1 MENNRLLLKTSLT
14 RSYRL
19 ESYQYFHIM
28 RTILFTLI
36 ISLLACTSNAQARKA
51 DSAGNR
57 GNYLYLNGLISDMDI
72 ASGSEKPLPYSQV
85 VIFQNNELYV
95 SFYGGK
101 DGSYSFFLPLGFEYE
116 IRYGNST
123 FVNKKLALDATQ
135 IDEDDKPRNI
145 RMDVALFKPVE
156 GADFSILNEPYARLI
171 YDPELDAVRSD
182 EEYSRKRKPE
192 IDRSIK
198 RAKKLI
204 QASEALAEGMN

>member
-1 MENNRLLLKTSLT
+1 
-14 RSYRL
+14 
-19 ESYQYFHIM
+19 M
-28 RTILFTLI
+28 RIILFTLI

-72 ASGSEKPLPYSQV
+72 ASGSEKPLPYSQI

-145 RMDVALFKPVE
+145 RMDVVLFKPVE

-171 YDPELDAVRSD
+171 FASLSGCRRFGQYGFRCIQCSGLFGVKFFNGHKDWLS
-182 EEYSRKRKPE
+182 EY
-192 IDRSIK
+192 
-198 RAKKLI
+198 LW
-204 QASEALAEGMN
+204 